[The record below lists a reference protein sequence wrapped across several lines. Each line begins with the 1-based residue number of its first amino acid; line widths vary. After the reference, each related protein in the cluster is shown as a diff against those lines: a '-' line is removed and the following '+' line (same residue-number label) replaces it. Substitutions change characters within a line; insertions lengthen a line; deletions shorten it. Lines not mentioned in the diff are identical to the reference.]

1 MIGVLT
7 APENTGSEEKDMSFD
22 KLALTTE
29 AVIDKYGDMVY
40 RVAVSATGRRED
52 AEDVFQEVFLR
63 LVRYRHKLSSEEHL
77 KAWLLR
83 VTVNCARK
91 QHGSAWRR
99 KVQYFEESDWE
110 EPMDVNAQRA
120 YEQIENGDSPIMAAM
135 KQLPEGYRVAIYL
148 FYYEEL
154 SIAQIGKLLDEKES
168 TVKSRLY
175 RGRELLRR
183 SLADGARTE

>member
-1 MIGVLT
+1 
-7 APENTGSEEKDMSFD
+7 MSVE

-29 AVIDKYGDMVY
+29 AVIEKYGDMVY
-40 RVAVSATGRRED
+40 RVAMSATGSRED

-63 LVRYRHKLSSEEHL
+63 LVHHRHKLASEEHL

-83 VTVNCARK
+83 VTVNCAKK
-91 QHGSAWRR
+91 QQGSAWHR
-99 KVQYFEESDWE
+99 KVQYFEETGGD
-110 EPMDVNAQRA
+110 EPLDANAQKA
-120 YEQIENGDSPIMAAM
+120 YEQVESGDSPVMAAM
-135 KQLPEGYRVAIYL
+135 EQLPEGYRAAIYL

-154 SIAQIGKLLDEKES
+154 SIAQIGKLLGEKES

-183 SLADGARTE
+183 SLAEEACVE